1 MDNICEDELINEVYS
16 KLKIINVDGVMDVN
30 YLKSY
35 IDNSNKTLFPTLLYT
50 EKPDD
55 ASRYLLEGRVIV
67 TMENS
72 PSVIVCPTF
81 FIDFFQK

>member
-50 EKPDD
+50 ENRMTRQDI
-55 ASRYLLEGRVIV
+55 YLKEELLLQWKTLQV
-67 TMENS
+67 
-72 PSVIVCPTF
+72 
-81 FIDFFQK
+81 